1 MITIVKDKT
10 KKLYNSEH
18 SLFVSF
24 PFSYELVAI
33 VKSSPIRLFDPT
45 SKFWELPVNQLNMLT
60 CAFAQSGY
68 TYEYIDK
75 VSEENNELQSI
86 QTEYRSLDLPEDVEF
101 KTEPHEYQK
110 YAVAYGLQHDSFLL
124 GDKMGLGKTKE
135 MLDLAV
141 YRKKRGDI
149 KRCLVICGVNTL
161 KYNWLS
167 EIKKHTD
174 EDGWILGTRYD
185 KHGKPVVK
193 GTKEKLEDLDN
204 LPNCT
209 FIITNVETLRI
220 SEGTGRS
227 RDFTFVNKVNELVK
241 QGEIGMIL
249 LDEAHKCRNVQS
261 QQGKALLKLN
271 APYKIP
277 MSGTFFYNSPLDL
290 YVPLA
295 WIDEENHSYWQYKNY
310 YCILGGFNNAEILG
324 TKNLDKLKT
333 TLDRCMLR
341 RTTEEVLDLPPK
353 NRITELVE
361 MSDNQTKIYNAV
373 IQMLREDVDKIKAS
387 NNPLAQFIRLRQAT
401 GYTGILSSTIEESA
415 KLDRME
421 ELVEEITMDGSKVVI
436 FSQWEQ
442 ITSEAK
448 KRLEK
453 YNPLYI
459 TGKTSDFDRDVAR
472 EMFQTDDI
480 HKVIIGTSGA
490 MGTGITLTRAST
502 AIFLDSPW
510 TMSEKEQNEDRIYR
524 IGTTQSVNII
534 TLVCKD
540 TIDEKIEEI
549 VYGKGKMG
557 DYLLDGKLRKDKVDE
572 FVKSILW
579 G

>member
-1 MITIVKDKT
+1 MIKIAIRPSDKVYSST
-10 KKLYNSEH
+10 NSV
-18 SLFVSF
+18 FVSF
-24 PFSYELVAI
+24 PFSYEILSV
-33 VKSSPIRLFDPT
+33 VKNRKVRLYNPETKEWEIPETDFDSLTSSFDN
-45 SKFWELPVNQLNMLT
+45 L
-60 CAFAQSGY
+60 GY
-68 TYEYIDK
+68 TYTI
-75 VSEENNELQSI
+75 ENQNTSITEQKPQYTPYELPDDI
-86 QTEYRSLDLPEDVEF
+86 EF
-101 KTEPHEYQK
+101 KTNPYEYQK
-110 YAVAYGLQHDSFLL
+110 YAVAYGLNHNSFLL

-135 MLDLAV
+135 VLDIAV

-161 KYNWLS
+161 KHNWLA
-167 EIKKHTD
+167 EIQTHTN
-174 EDGWILGTRYD
+174 EKGWILGTRYN
-185 KHGKPVVK
+185 KNSKPVVK
-193 GTKEKLEDLDN
+193 GSKEKMEDLEH
-204 LPNCT
+204 LPDCT
-209 FIITNVETLRI
+209 FIITNVETLRLN
-220 SEGTGRS
+220 EKNERT
-227 RDFTFVNKVNELVK
+227 RDFIFVDKINELVNR
-241 QGEIGMIL
+241 GEIGMIVV
-249 LDEAHKCRNVQS
+249 DEAHKCRNVQS

-290 YVPLA
+290 FVPLS
-295 WIDEENHSYWQYKNY
+295 WIGKETHSFWQYKNY
-310 YCILGGFNNAEILG
+310 YCILGGFNNSEVIG
-324 TKNLDKLKT
+324 TKNLETLKN
-333 TLDRCMLR
+333 TLSQCMLR
-341 RTTEEVLDLPPK
+341 RTTEEVLDLPAK

-361 MSDNQTKIYNAV
+361 MTENQTKVYNAV
-373 IQMLREDVDKIKAS
+373 IQMLREDVDKIKTS

-401 GYTGILSSTIEESA
+401 GYTGILSSTVEESA

-421 ELVEEITMDGSKVVI
+421 ELVEEIIQNNEKVVI

-442 ITSEAK
+442 ITAEAK
-448 KRLEK
+448 NRLQK

-459 TGKTSDFDRDVAR
+459 TGKTNDYDRNVAR

-490 MGTGITLTRAST
+490 MGTGITLTRAKT

-540 TIDEKIEEI
+540 TIDEKIEDI
-549 VYGKGKMG
+549 VYGKGEMG
-557 DYLLDGKLRKDKVDE
+557 DYLLDGKLKKDKVDD

-579 G
+579 E

>member
-10 KKLYNSEH
+10 KKLYNSEN

-24 PFSYELVAI
+24 PFSYEI
-33 VKSSPIRLFDPT
+33 ISIIKSSPIRLFDPT
-45 SKFWELPVNQLNMLT
+45 TKVWELPVSQLNMLSD
-60 CAFAQSGY
+60 AFTQNGY

-75 VSEENNELQSI
+75 LTEENNILQST
-86 QTEYRSLDLPEDVEF
+86 QTKYRSLDLPEDIEF

-110 YAVAYGLQHDSFLL
+110 YAVAYGLKHNSFLL

-167 EIKKHTD
+167 EIKKHTN
-174 EDGWILGTRYD
+174 ENGWILGTRYN
-185 KHGKPVVK
+185 KNCKPVVK
-193 GTKEKLEDLDN
+193 GTKEKLEDLDK
-204 LPNCT
+204 LPDCT

-220 SEGTGRS
+220 SESAGRT
-227 RDFTFVNKVNELVK
+227 RKFIFVDKINELVK

-261 QQGKALLKLN
+261 QQGKALLRLN

-290 YVPLA
+290 YVPLS
-295 WIDEENHSYWQYKNY
+295 WIGEENHSYWQYKNY
-310 YCILGGFNNAEILG
+310 YCIMGGFNNSEILG
-324 TKNLDKLKT
+324 TKNLDKLKI

-353 NRITELVE
+353 NRITELIE

-373 IQMLREDVDKIKAS
+373 IQMLREDVDKIKTS

-421 ELVEEITMDGSKVVI
+421 ELVEEITMEGGKVVI

-442 ITSEAK
+442 ITVEAK

-459 TGKTSDFDRDVAR
+459 TGKTSDYDRDIAR

-540 TIDEKIEEI
+540 TIDEKIEDI
-549 VYGKGKMG
+549 VYGKGEMG
-557 DYLLDGKLRKDKVDE
+557 DYLLDGKLKKDKVDE
-572 FVKSILW
+572 FVESILW